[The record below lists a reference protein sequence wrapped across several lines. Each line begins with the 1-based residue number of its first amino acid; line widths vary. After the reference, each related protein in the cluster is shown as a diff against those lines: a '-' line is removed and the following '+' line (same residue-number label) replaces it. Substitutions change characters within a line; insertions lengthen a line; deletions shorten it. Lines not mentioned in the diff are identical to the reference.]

1 MNNFK
6 RHTYKTKNPP
16 KPTRIAPSLS
26 WFVSEAQ
33 AVPPSTNYCLPID
46 TQVYR
51 LPDDSTPLASDGTQ
65 SLYKDPSFTTPLY
78 DGVKQNTYTIDNQ
91 AKTANDLAGQT
102 DIVSVTTNA
111 FGKITNIDQG
121 DCNPNV
127 NLASFFITEVS
138 ANGADPCQRVSLSY
152 EVKVNTNDLDAL
164 NALTSGQQLYSV
176 NSTNSNLIPL
186 DPTIIP
192 NTILSGFQNGQENK
206 TGASYE
212 TSNVGDNPAFSYTI
226 NENGVVSNKQAC
238 TATNFSFTFTD
249 GSTVYSVTNTP
260 SFVYVDVQSDG
271 AWTISLADISS
282 FDNEFTDS
290 GSSTLSGSGNQSNI
304 QIKIENFDSS
314 QNAIQVNNN
323 VNGDNLTINNST

>member
-1 MNNFK
+1 MNSFK

-46 TQVYR
+46 NQVYR
-51 LPDDSTPLASDGTQ
+51 LPNDSTPLASDGTQ
-65 SLYKDPSFTTPLY
+65 FLYKDTSFTTPLY
-78 DGVKQNTYTIDNQ
+78 DGAKQNTYTIDNQ
-91 AKTANDLAGQT
+91 EKTANDLTGKT
-102 DIVSVTTNA
+102 DIVSVTTDV
-111 FGKITNIDQG
+111 FGKIINIDQG
-121 DCNPNV
+121 DCI
-127 NLASFFITEVS
+127 NLENFFITEVA
-138 ANGADPCQRVSLSY
+138 ANGEDLCGRVLLSY

-164 NALTSGQQLYSV
+164 NALTSGQQLYNV

-212 TSNVGDNPAFSYTI
+212 TSNVGDNPVFSYTI
-226 NENGVVSNKQAC
+226 NENGVVSNKQVC
-238 TATNFSFTFTD
+238 PATNFSFTFTD
-249 GSTVYSVTNTP
+249 GSTFYSLTNTP
-260 SFVYVDVQSDG
+260 SSVYVDVQSDG

-304 QIKIENFDSS
+304 QIKIEDFDSS
-314 QNAIQVNNN
+314 QNAIQVNTN
-323 VNGDNLTINNST
+323 VNQDLLTINNST